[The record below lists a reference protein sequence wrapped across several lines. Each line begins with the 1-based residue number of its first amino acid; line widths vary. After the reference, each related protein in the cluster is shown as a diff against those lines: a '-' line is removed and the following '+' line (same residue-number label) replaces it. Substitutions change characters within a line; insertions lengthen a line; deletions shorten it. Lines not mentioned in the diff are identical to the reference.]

1 MLTLKAVLA
10 AGAGVYL
17 SILAVSLLG
26 ARVLN
31 RSIEPLVS
39 VSTGVLL
46 SAALL
51 HLLPEAFDAGSHVG
65 HHNLFAWLL
74 GGLLGFFVLEKLSLL
89 RHSHHHEHDGH
100 DHAHG
105 FDAEHAG
112 QGGVL
117 ILVGES
123 IHNFAD
129 GLLVAAAFMVDDR
142 FGWLTAFSIL
152 AHSVPQHVGDFI
164 VLLNAGVK
172 RQRAFLVL
180 LTAAVASMLGAF
192 VGIQWFSQ
200 MQDVLPYA
208 LVLAAASFLYIAVAD
223 LIPQM
228 QRRLQIREGLSQVV
242 LIGAGVLLISLIAGE
257 LHHHHAH
264 HEPRSMGL
272 DGSEQ
277 YSLQEP
283 GYSREPVNPAISIA
297 SRL

>member
-1 MLTLKAVLA
+1 MPREFCNCRGAVHLDSLTLKAVVA
-10 AGAGVYL
+10 AGAGVYI
-17 SILAVSLLG
+17 SILAVSLISRKL
-26 ARVLN
+26 LD

-39 VSTGVLL
+39 ISTGVLL

-51 HLLPEAFDAGSHVG
+51 HLLPEAFDTRQAGA
-65 HHNLFAWLL
+65 HHGLFAWLL

-105 FDAEHAG
+105 YDAEHAG

-129 GLLVAAAFMVDDR
+129 GLLVAAAFLVDDR

-152 AHSVPQHVGDFI
+152 VHSVPQHVGDFI
-164 VLLNAGVK
+164 VLLNAGV
-172 RQRAFLVL
+172 QRTRALMVL
-180 LTAAVASMLGAF
+180 ISAALASMMGAF
-192 VGIQWFSQ
+192 AGVHWLSQ
-200 MQDVLPYA
+200 MQHVLPYA
-208 LVLAAASFLYIAVAD
+208 LVLAASSFLYIAVAD

-228 QRRLQIREGLSQVV
+228 QRRLKIREALSQVV
-242 LIGAGVLLISLIAGE
+242 LIAAGVLLISFIAGE

-264 HEPRSMGL
+264 RAMTDDSA
-272 DGSEQ
+272 
-277 YSLQEP
+277 
-283 GYSREPVNPAISIA
+283 PALN
-297 SRL
+297 RP

>member
-1 MLTLKAVLA
+1 MTWLTFKAVLA
-10 AGAGVYL
+10 AGAGVYI

-26 ARVLN
+26 SRLLN

-51 HLLPEAFDAGSHVG
+51 HLLPEAFDVTRGNAHS
-65 HHNLFAWLL
+65 LFAWLL

-105 FDAEHAG
+105 YDAEHAG
-112 QGGVL
+112 EGGVL

-129 GLLVAAAFMVDDR
+129 GLLVAAAFLVDDR

-152 AHSVPQHVGDFI
+152 VHSIPQHVGDFI

-172 RQRAFLVL
+172 RVKALMVL
-180 LTAAVASMLGAF
+180 AVAALASMLGAV
-192 VGIQWFSQ
+192 VGIHWLKS
-200 MQDVLPYA
+200 MPEVLPYA
-208 LVLAAASFLYIAVAD
+208 LVLAASSFLYIAVAD

-228 QRRLQIREGLSQVV
+228 QRRLKVGEALGQVAM
-242 LIGAGVLLISLIAGE
+242 IGAGVFVISLIAGE
-257 LHHHHAH
+257 LHHHHATEGEH
-264 HEPRSMGL
+264 GHRHE
-272 DGSEQ
+272 
-277 YSLQEP
+277 SLHSP
-283 GYSREPVNPAISIA
+283 H
-297 SRL
+297 

>member
-1 MLTLKAVLA
+1 MPAFCAESSPVTPLMPPSPSTLLTLKAVLA

-26 ARVLN
+26 RRLLN

-46 SAALL
+46 AAALL
-51 HLLPEAFDAGSHVG
+51 HLLPEAFDVRRENQHT
-65 HHNLFAWLL
+65 LFAWLL

-112 QGGVL
+112 EGGVL

-129 GLLVAAAFMVDDR
+129 GLLVAAAFLVDDR

-152 AHSVPQHVGDFI
+152 VHSVPQHVGDFI
-164 VLLNAGVK
+164 VLLNAGVNRVK
-172 RQRAFLVL
+172 ALAVL
-180 LTAAVASMLGAF
+180 ATAAVASMLGAV
-192 VGIQWFSQ
+192 VGVHWLKD
-200 MQDVLPYA
+200 MPDVLPYA
-208 LVLAAASFLYIAVAD
+208 LVLAASSFLYIAVAD

-228 QRRLQIREGLSQVV
+228 QRRLKVGEAAAQIV
-242 LIGAGVLLISLIAGE
+242 LIAAGVLVISLIAGE

-264 HEPRSMGL
+264 EPVRHSDPGAPR
-272 DGSEQ
+272 DGS
-277 YSLQEP
+277 
-283 GYSREPVNPAISIA
+283 
-297 SRL
+297 